1 MKQKT
6 FKIIE
11 VPAYIDGEGLALC
24 KSKKG
29 EFCYYFESS
38 FYCWE
43 SNDEFPN
50 CSDKKIVYME
60 AESND

>member
-11 VPAYIDGEGLALC
+11 VPARVDNEGIALC

-29 EFCYYFESS
+29 EFCCYIDFACCESI
-38 FYCWE
+38 YK
-43 SNDEFPN
+43 FPN
-50 CSDKKIVYME
+50 CSNKKIVYLKVE
-60 AESND
+60 DND